1 MKSTITTLSILTL
14 ALLSTSSFAEFSVK
28 IPLEM
33 TNGGALP
40 NKSITFTSE
49 NKPDLENPDK
59 EIIFT
64 IPSNVNETYPSSDNI
79 CQASSYSDGVE
90 ITQFYHDGCWMNGNN
105 SFTISMPRR
114 ANDLDVTEMK
124 IMNISC
130 IVTNIA
136 KSSSQ
141 ISYGCY
147 TVLLPKYLVGESITI
162 EFLK

>member
-1 MKSTITTLSILTL
+1 MKGTILATAIALFSTHSL
-14 ALLSTSSFAEFSVK
+14 AEFSVK
-28 IPLEM
+28 IPLEI

-40 NKSITFTSE
+40 TKSITFTSE
-49 NKPDLENPDK
+49 NKPDLENPEKD
-59 EIIFT
+59 IIFT
-64 IPSNVNETYPSSDNI
+64 IPANVNETYPSSDNI

-90 ITQFYHDGCWMNGNN
+90 ITQFYHDGCWMNGDN
-105 SFTISMPRR
+105 FFGISMPRR

>member
-1 MKSTITTLSILTL
+1 MKSTITRLSILAL

-40 NKSITFTSE
+40 TKSITFISE

-59 EIIFT
+59 EIVFT
-64 IPSNVNETYPSSDNI
+64 IPANVNETYPSSSNI
-79 CQASSYSDGVE
+79 CQSSSYSNGVE
-90 ITQFYHDGCWMNGNN
+90 ITQFYIGGSCLNGNN
-105 SFTISMPRR
+105 LFTISMPRR
-114 ANDLDVTEMK
+114 ANDLEVSEMK

-147 TVLLPKYLVGESITI
+147 TVLLPKYLVGESITV